1 MIYAKINTETGEVLE
16 FEPSPAVGITRRM
29 EREIE
34 GQPLAYVEVDTE
46 TNRPERDWTKAA
58 LFDQVV
64 QDGENYVMTYTV
76 QDRFETVDAA
86 VEQLNKI
93 LAANRRDLNRQFQ
106 TRADRIVSAYPD
118 REVESWDQQL
128 SEAKIYLQE
137 LTTDNTPLLANMA
150 TARQMDPQELATR
163 IVAKADAFA
172 IAFGQLLGKKHRNED
187 ILDTLESDPTNQT
200 NWSLLN
206 QYGW

>member
-1 MIYAKINTETGEVLE
+1 MIYAKIDVETGDVIE
-16 FEPSPAVGITRRM
+16 FPYENRLLRRM
-29 EREIE
+29 PSGSELPEDV
-34 GQPLAYVEVDTE
+34 VEVNTQQYLPA
-46 TNRPERDWTKAA
+46 NDWTKRN
-58 LFDQVV
+58 LYDTVV
-64 QDGENYVMTYTV
+64 REGDLYYVQYITE
-76 QDRFETVDAA
+76 DRFETVDDA

-93 LAANRRDLNRQFQ
+93 LAARRRDLNRQFQ
-106 TRADRIVSAYPD
+106 TRADQIVNAYPD

-150 TARQMDPQELATR
+150 SARQMDPQELATR